1 MNIDKEYE
9 IERID
14 TLRGTVRAHMQN
26 DIFTMRMLCTL
37 QNKEISTLFDLLDN
51 YRRTLSS
58 ELNKEQKPNRMI
70 DVDELRKE
78 LGFAVTCDN
87 CKQDA
92 CDTCYS
98 FKDFCIKFDDAVDT
112 ILEKHKGDY
121 DALSEVRT

>member
-1 MNIDKEYE
+1 MNIDKEFE

-37 QNKEISTLFDLLDN
+37 QNKEISILFDLLDN
-51 YRRTLSS
+51 YRRILSS
-58 ELNKEQKPNRMI
+58 KLNEEQKPNRMI
-70 DVDELRKE
+70 NVDELRKE

-92 CDTCYS
+92 GNRERDTCYS
-98 FKDFCIKFDDAVDT
+98 FKDFCVKFDDAVDT
-112 ILEKHKGDY
+112 ILEKHKG
-121 DALSEVRT
+121 T